1 MHYAF
6 DPHWALRVRAERYW
20 SPEGFSLLP
29 LTVAR
34 GAIDALTVGVRYDVN
49 SFIRL
54 RPELRYDKQTNVQAV
69 KAFGEGKDT
78 RQLMGAVDLLVY
90 F

>member
-1 MHYAF
+1 MVTAGRKRSC
-6 DPHWALRVRAERYW
+6 WVQ

-49 SFIRL
+49 SFIPPKRGSA
-54 RPELRYDKQTNVQAV
+54 ETTASASTQARV
-69 KAFGEGKDT
+69 RA
-78 RQLMGAVDLLVY
+78 R
-90 F
+90 